1 MKKCYGK
8 RVWSRKVMRIHSIM
22 ICKWHHYIVK
32 KAFVIDRQCTSEKLF
47 FYWIIPFLT
56 DIAKLGIKNEKL
68 TIEKLISNRCA
79 ECLAWSCYSNFHKN
93 EHNNDRQIHR
103 YLLVI
108 DTFMYDNF
116 IMSTTWDHSP
126 KDTLS
131 NKCIC
136 YKYVPTNTH
145 GTNTM
150 WFALL
155 FFSFYNTSILNI
167 EYRFPSN
174 TEFSHEVL
182 QHCEDNRCLD
192 EKRKCIKSCHV
203 SNFFTAQPFIWGM
216 ISRPWRFRLR
226 RTIAV
231 SAGSRRFRLM
241 HTIAAPNICRS
252 WQIVK
257 MLSTSALIIG
267 PSIITVISW
276 NS

>member
-1 MKKCYGK
+1 
-8 RVWSRKVMRIHSIM
+8 MRSQPQRHFVKQMHMLQVCTNQHS
-22 ICKWHHYIVK
+22 W
-32 KAFVIDRQCTSEKLF
+32 
-47 FYWIIPFLT
+47 
-56 DIAKLGIKNEKL
+56 
-68 TIEKLISNRCA
+68 
-79 ECLAWSCYSNFHKN
+79 N
-93 EHNNDRQIHR
+93 EHN
-103 YLLVI
+103 VI
-108 DTFMYDNF
+108 CP
-116 IMSTTWDHSP
+116 S
-126 KDTLS
+126 
-131 NKCIC
+131 
-136 YKYVPTNTH
+136 
-145 GTNTM
+145 
-150 WFALL
+150 

-174 TEFSHEVL
+174 TGFSHEVL

-192 EKRKCIKSCHV
+192 ERRKCIKYCHV

-241 HTIAAPNICRS
+241 RTIAAPNICRS